1 MEYSVGVD
9 IGGTKIA
16 IGIVE
21 SSGELLESMSFPTKS
36 VFDPDQAVERIA
48 FEIKRLIT
56 ENMLD
61 MHQIIG
67 IGMGAPGPLNAKEGE
82 ITTPPNLPW
91 RYFPIVEKLKKHMNT
106 PILLENDANAAAIAE
121 HWIGSGV
128 GYENFIYLTVSTG
141 IGAGIISDGRLLIG
155 ESGNA
160 GDVGHTVVDPA
171 FGVCSCGQEGCLEMI
186 ASGTAIAKYG
196 SQVMGRS
203 LSTEDV
209 FHLYHAGEERIIKLL
224 NVIIQRLGAGCV
236 TLINSLDPE
245 AIVLGGGVANS
256 GEHLLNTLQ
265 EYISKYA
272 LNPKGREVRIIPA
285 ELNQNQ
291 GVVGAAALMFDR
303 TNNKMFN

>member
-16 IGIVE
+16 IGIVKA
-21 SSGELLESMSFPTKS
+21 SGELLECMSFPTKS
-36 VFDPDQAVERIA
+36 VLDPDQAVERIA
-48 FEIKRLIT
+48 YEIKRLMQ
-56 ENMLD
+56 ENKVD
-61 MHQIIG
+61 INQIIG
-67 IGMGAPGPLNAKEGE
+67 VGMGAPGPLDVKKGE
-82 ITTPPNLPW
+82 ITNPPNLPW
-91 RYFPIVEKLKKHMNT
+91 RYFPIVEKLKKHINI

-121 HWIGSGV
+121 QWIGSGV
-128 GYENFIYLTVSTG
+128 GYMNFVYLTVSTG
-141 IGAGIISDGRLLIG
+141 IGAGIISDEKLLIG

-171 FGVCSCGQEGCLEMI
+171 FGVCTCGQEGCLEMI
-186 ASGTAIAKYG
+186 ASGTAIAKHG
-196 SQVMGRS
+196 SRVMGRS

-209 FHLYHAGEERIIKLL
+209 FTLYHAGEERIIKLL
-224 NVIIQRLGAGCV
+224 DKIIQRLGAGCV

-256 GEHLLNTLQ
+256 GEYLLNSLQ
-265 EYISKYA
+265 DYISKYA

-285 ELNQNQ
+285 KLKQNQ

-303 TNNKMFN
+303 TNNKMLN